1 MTRLAPGTPVS
12 IGLRF
17 GDHVNDH
24 AVGRAV
30 IADRLAMLE
39 WSKEIVGSGIVVSP
53 LLYPYEQGLIE
64 ARGRTFDGL
73 HGFLADSL
81 PDGWGALLMKRRV
94 ERLGTRW
101 DTLDPVDRLALVGEE
116 GRGALVFA
124 PATTPPAEVAALD
137 LDALAAQSQSILLGD
152 DAALAD
158 VLARLGGASGGARP
172 KVHVGFDA
180 MGQISIDE
188 GNSAPG
194 FESWIVKFP
203 ALLDPVDIGP
213 IEQAYAAMARAAG
226 ITMADS
232 RVLPARKGP
241 GYFATRRF
249 DRPMGGKRLHMLSLA
264 GAVEAPPHL
273 PSLDYDGF
281 LRATLAITRDVRD
294 VEEAFRRMVFNVLA
308 FNRDD
313 HSRQH
318 AYLMDDAGRW
328 RLAPAYDLTYSP
340 GPGGEHYLA
349 IAGEGRR
356 PTRTH
361 VERIGGLHGISDRQI
376 GEIIDRV
383 DSVVSDWL
391 RFAAEAGV
399 GLSREEITGRL
410 QEVRR
415 MFFDH

>member
-1 MTRLAPGTPVS
+1 VTRLAPGTPIA

-17 GDHVNDH
+17 GDPVNDRS
-24 AVGRAV
+24 VGRAV
-30 IADRLAMLE
+30 MANGLAMLE
-39 WSKEIVGSGIVVSP
+39 WSREIMSSRIAVSP
-53 LLYPYEQGLIE
+53 LLYPQEQGLIE
-64 ARGRTFDGL
+64 ARGRAFDGL

-101 DTLDPVDRLALVGEE
+101 ETLDPVDQLALVGEE

-124 PATTPPAEVAALD
+124 PATTPPAEVVALD

-172 KVHVGFDA
+172 KVHIGFDA
-180 MGQISIDE
+180 TGQISIDE

-232 RVLPARKGP
+232 RVLPARNGP
-241 GYFATRRF
+241 GHFATRRF
-249 DRPMGGKRLHMLSLA
+249 DRPAGGKRLHMLSLA

-281 LRATLAITRDVRD
+281 LRATSAITRDVRD

-308 FNRDD
+308 LNRDD
-313 HSRQH
+313 HTRQH
-318 AYLMDDAGRW
+318 AYLMDPDGRW

-356 PTRTH
+356 PTRRH
-361 VERIGGLHGISDRQI
+361 VEQVGRLHGISNRQI
-376 GEIIDRV
+376 ADIIDAV
-383 DSVVSDWL
+383 DGVVSDWL

-399 GLSREEITGRL
+399 GLSLEEITGRL
-410 QEVRR
+410 QGMRR